1 MSDLIFDADSAD
13 KAART
18 LEFLESFRSHPDAN
32 GKVCLHGGTALNL
45 FVLTPER
52 LSLDADINYIGECAA
67 DEMAPVR
74 DALENAS
81 WLLRENSDIPRALEE
96 AGMRDAPSS

>member
-52 LSLDADINYIGECAA
+52 LRLTQISTTSA
-67 DEMAPVR
+67 
-74 DALENAS
+74 NARLMR
-81 WLLRENSDIPRALEE
+81 WLR
-96 AGMRDAPSS
+96 

>member
-52 LSLDADINYIGECAA
+52 LSLDADINYIGEGSVPKVGVSIRFWRAGEAC
-67 DEMAPVR
+67 PR
-74 DALENAS
+74 KT
-81 WLLRENSDIPRALEE
+81 DIV
-96 AGMRDAPSS
+96 